1 MIDYSIEIINNP
13 AKLVNLVERLTAVSV
28 FAVDIETVDWWN
40 RHQERIALIQ
50 IAFRTERGVKVSV
63 IDALSE
69 IDLQTLRIPLE
80 SNSTTKIIHNA
91 AFDATR
97 LFNHYKFKVAPI
109 HDTML
114 AARRNREK
122 KCSLQTQA
130 ATHLNLHLDK
140 RAQRSNWSRR
150 PLDLKQIDYAA
161 QDAYAALR
169 LYELQT
175 ERNLDGLY
183 RQKAPSSSIQEPLPL
198 NNSLESVNAT
208 PNPDVLERQTDS
220 LQANNASTFD
230 LSTSSTAVLGIVS
243 ELPTRYGT
251 EQLSVSVGKDRVG
264 LAGWIIDSMIGKEA
278 DFDEGTA
285 RLVIADL
292 LDRKLIKLTETQR
305 LEATPKGINMW
316 NQLKTTS

>member
-13 AKLVNLVERLTAVSV
+13 AKLVKLVEHLTGVSV
-28 FAVDIETVDWWN
+28 FALDIETVDWWN

-50 IAFRTERGVKVSV
+50 IAFRTVRGVKVSV
-63 IDALSE
+63 IDALGNL
-69 IDLQTLRIPLE
+69 DLETLRLPLE
-80 SNSTTKIIHNA
+80 SDSATKIIHNA
-91 AFDATR
+91 VFDATR
-97 LFNHYKFKVAPI
+97 LFNNYKFKVAPI

-140 RAQRSNWSRR
+140 RAQRSDWSRR
-150 PLDLKQIDYAA
+150 PLDIKQISYAA

-169 LYELQT
+169 LYELQV
-175 ERNLDGLY
+175 ESSLDGLY
-183 RQKAPSSSIQEPLPL
+183 RLKEPSSIQGRLPL
-198 NNSLESVNAT
+198 SNSPESVNPT
-208 PNPDVLERQTDS
+208 TNPDVLNRQTNL
-220 LQANNASTFD
+220 LQATNASTFD
-230 LSTSSTAVLGIVS
+230 LSTSSTAVLGIIS
-243 ELPTRYGT
+243 ELPTRYGP

-264 LAGWIIDSMIGKEA
+264 LTGWIIDCTIGKEA

-292 LDRKLIKLTETQR
+292 LERELIKLTETQR
-305 LEATPKGINMW
+305 LEATPKRIDMW
-316 NQLKTTS
+316 HQLKTT